1 MKTFFERRMQLQL
14 LLILLAGL
22 SVAGLSGLL
31 IWDSVHNAESVVLD
45 DMGSQLKAATGEL
58 ARQGAYRVTS
68 DSTWTSLPRSAQNI
82 SLRGITEA
90 VLRSYPGVEGGFY
103 ENGEFAGYAFPTHD
117 NPGAKTQVPD
127 AERTVIES
135 VVKNALHDGSAQ
147 QLLRG
152 GGELV
157 LICAARAPD
166 DQDVTWAMQRR
177 SHQNITAGRSALLT
191 ALVAAALVAVLG
203 TLRMAIALRRG
214 VNNIQVG
221 LTTLERDF
229 EYELPAERGELG
241 EISRAINRMATS
253 RRRLEEEL
261 RREDRLRAVGRTVA
275 GIAHEIRNP
284 LNGIR
289 LSMQVLEQRLRK
301 SAVQPDDLKI
311 VIGEVDRMD
320 ALLGE
325 LLSFHDKKQLNLAEQ
340 SVVPCVERCIELA
353 QGADAPTI
361 RLVCDSNANLS
372 AKVDGERLT
381 QATLN
386 LLLNAV
392 EAAGTGGDVLV
403 TIDRRA
409 SEVRIEVR
417 DSGKGL
423 NEEQQQNIFEAFY
436 TTKANGTGLGLAV
449 SRQLMRDMGGD
460 LRFEPKGQG
469 TVFVISVPAVQHG

>member
-1 MKTFFERRMQLQL
+1 MRNFFERRMQLQL

-31 IWDSVHNAESVVLD
+31 IWDSLQNAESVVLD
-45 DMGSQLKAATGEL
+45 DMNSQLRAATGEL
-58 ARQGAYRVTS
+58 ARQGMYRVNS
-68 DSTWTSLPRSAQNI
+68 DSTWASLSPSAQNI
-82 SLRGITEA
+82 SLRGITET
-90 VLRSYPGVEGGFY
+90 VLRSYPGVEGGFH
-103 ENGEFAGYAFPTHD
+103 ENGEFVGYAFPTHD
-117 NPGAKTQVPD
+117 NPGAKTEVPD

-135 VVKNALHDGSAQ
+135 VVKQALQDGYAR

-152 GGELV
+152 GGQLV
-157 LICAARAPD
+157 LILAARAPD
-166 DQDVTWAMQRR
+166 SETVTWAMQRR
-177 SHQNITAGRSALLT
+177 SHQNITAGRSALLA

-203 TLRMAIALRRG
+203 TLRMAITLRRG

-221 LTTLERDF
+221 LRTLERNF
-229 EYELPAERGELG
+229 EYKLPAERGELG
-241 EISRAINRMATS
+241 EISMAINRMAMS
-253 RRRLEEEL
+253 RRKLEEEL

-289 LSMQVLEQRLRK
+289 LSMQVLEQRLKK
-301 SAVQPDDLKI
+301 SAVQPDDLKL

-325 LLSFHDKKQLNLAEQ
+325 MLSFRDNKQLNLTEQ

-353 QGADAPTI
+353 QGADVPKI
-361 RLVCDSNANLS
+361 RLVFDDNANLS

-392 EAAGTGGDVLV
+392 EAAGPSGDVDV
-403 TIDRRA
+403 TIGRTG
-409 SEVRIEVR
+409 SELRIEVH
-417 DSGKGL
+417 DSGEGL
-423 NEEQQQNIFEAFY
+423 NEEQQEKIFEAFY
-436 TTKANGTGLGLAV
+436 TTKAKGTGLGLAV
-449 SRQLMRDMGGD
+449 SRQLIRDMGGD
-460 LRFEPKGQG
+460 LRFEPEARG
-469 TVFVISVPAVQHG
+469 TVFVISVPVVEHA